1 MRERGKRE
9 IKRNLERERWERKRE
24 RGWFKK
30 DIWDRRREIER
41 WYRKWERERKRRG
54 WEWKWDW
61 ERERW
66 INKDG
71 LRHKDNKERV

>member
-1 MRERGKRE
+1 MRQEE
-9 IKRNLERERWERKRE
+9 
-24 RGWFKK
+24 
-30 DIWDRRREIER
+30 EIER